1 MVSDVQP
8 ELHTSFPA
16 IAGVFEGVRV
26 LSLAE
31 QLPGPFATMLLAD
44 LGADVIL
51 VERPKGGD
59 PARAFPSLFES
70 MARNKRSICLDLKSE
85 DGKDNLKALV
95 QSADVL
101 VEGFRP
107 GVMDRLGLGC
117 AAFAAVNPGL
127 VHASISGFGQ
137 SGPYRD
143 RTAHDLSCQGV
154 AGHLAC
160 RSGDLPAVP
169 YGDLAGAMFAALA
182 IASALFARERTGH
195 GTSIDVSMADGLAS
209 WMTPFLGPALNGM
222 PPLDFSG
229 EPAYGLFACQDGKV
243 LSLSIAHEDHFWHPL
258 CVVLELADLAGLRAG
273 QRAGRVAELRE
284 RVAVALAGDSLGNRA
299 ARLDAAAIPWSPVN
313 DVARA
318 AADPHF
324 RERGLFSTLPGQGEG
339 GTWFVRQP
347 IKFGR
352 YGSTLCRG
360 APALGEHTSEVLD
373 EAARETGWLR
383 SGSAQVLNRPGDA
396 GLPAV
401 QLSLTS
407 PGAGQASRR

>member
-1 MVSDVQP
+1 MASDVQT
-8 ELHTSFPA
+8 EMHTSFPTV
-16 IAGVFEGVRV
+16 AGVFEGVRV

-44 LGADVIL
+44 LGAEVIL

-70 MARNKRSICLDLKSE
+70 MARNKRSACIDLKSDE
-85 DGKDNLKALV
+85 GKKDFKALV
-95 QSADVL
+95 RSADVL

-107 GVMDRLGLGC
+107 GVMDRLGLGY
-117 AAFAAVNPGL
+117 AALAAANPGL

-137 SGPYRD
+137 SGPYRN

-154 AGHLAC
+154 AGHLAG
-160 RSGDLPAVP
+160 RSGGLPAVP

-195 GTSIDVSMADGLAS
+195 GTCIDISMADGLAS
-209 WMTPFLGPALNGM
+209 WMTPFLGPALNGL
-222 PPLDFSG
+222 PQLDFSA
-229 EPAYGLFACQDGKV
+229 EPAYGLFTCQDGKL
-243 LSLSIAHEDHFWHPL
+243 LSLSIAHEDHFWHAL
-258 CVVLELADLAGLRAG
+258 CTTLDLAALAGLQAK

-284 RVAVALAGDSLGNRA
+284 SVAAALAGDSLGNWA
-299 ARLDAAAIPWSPVN
+299 ARLDAAGIPWSPVN
-313 DVARA
+313 DVAGA

-324 RERGLFSTLPGQGEG
+324 RDRGLFSTLPGQGEG

-347 IKFGR
+347 IKFGC
-352 YGSTLCRG
+352 YGSTLRRG

-373 EAARETGWLR
+373 EVDRKAGLLR
-383 SGSAQVLNRPGDA
+383 SGLRG
-396 GLPAV
+396 
-401 QLSLTS
+401 
-407 PGAGQASRR
+407 PGAGRANRE